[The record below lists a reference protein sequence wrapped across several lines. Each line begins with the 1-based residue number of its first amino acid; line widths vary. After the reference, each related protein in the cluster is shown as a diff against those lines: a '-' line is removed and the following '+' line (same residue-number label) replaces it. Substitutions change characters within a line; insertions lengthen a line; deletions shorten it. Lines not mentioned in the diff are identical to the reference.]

1 MAVHDR
7 KTPKSHGVIPGEFW
21 SGPTLEELAR
31 MQNVRPV
38 ERLEEVIGGW
48 PAEELQD
55 GFEKELARWRQEGAS
70 QELRRAPLRRH
81 DELGVGP
88 DHVEKRASHLPG
100 RCLDRGDRCPAR
112 TAAGDSQPQALSV
125 HRRT

>member
-7 KTPKSHGVIPGEFW
+7 KYPKSLGVNAGEFW

-38 ERLEEVIGGW
+38 QRIEDVVGGW

-55 GFEKELARWRQEGAS
+55 GFEEELARWRQ
-70 QELRRAPLRRH
+70 
-81 DELGVGP
+81 
-88 DHVEKRASHLPG
+88 G
-100 RCLDRGDRCPAR
+100 RD
-112 TAAGDSQPQALSV
+112 
-125 HRRT
+125 